1 MDGVNSN
8 MNSCERVRIDGAA
21 WIDADFA
28 RFETCKIF
36 QKKGAYFKG
45 NEKECQSA
53 FGVGGRSPTETK
65 FRQGEKMYQ
74 FKLLVAMGVFVMAI
88 SVGCLTGCKTHSEK
102 ITSPDGT
109 IREIKDVEFLPNF
122 NPLLFT
128 YDVKDVGV
136 TEEGLIVREWTP
148 TNGGVTVWEVEGNFY
163 GVKVIVRAPILSRNN
178 SQTEANLDEVESF
191 QASEYRIS
199 ADYLA
204 DSAVLE
210 GQIVGTNNW
219 QVIVSGDLET
229 VAIAAM
235 RRNLGVLE
243 FENEFGAW
251 SIHVDSPI
259 PVIITRLNGEILN
272 VRGVGASMKPKL
284 DTTLNERCR

>member
-1 MDGVNSN
+1 V
-8 MNSCERVRIDGAA
+8 
-21 WIDADFA
+21 DFA
-28 RFETCKIF
+28 LFKNHKISR
-36 QKKGAYFKG
+36 KKGVHFKC
-45 NEKECQSA
+45 NKKACQSA

-65 FRQGEKMYQ
+65 SRQGEKMYQ
-74 FKLLVAMGVFVMAI
+74 LKLLVVMGVFVMAM
-88 SVGCLTGCKTHSEK
+88 SVGSLTGCKTHSEK

-136 TEEGLIVREWTP
+136 TTEGLIVREWTP

-178 SQTEANLDEVESF
+178 SQTEADSEEVDSF

-210 GQIVGTNNW
+210 GQIVGTDNW

-235 RRNLGVLE
+235 RRGLGVME
-243 FENEFGAW
+243 FVNEFGAW